1 MRRIEIHLKDFVLH
15 SESQKSIQRRF
26 ESQKKKRK
34 EMRRIEIHLKD
45 FVLHSAS
52 QKGIQRRFESQ
63 KRKEK
68 K

>member
-15 SESQKSIQRRF
+15 SES
-26 ESQKKKRK
+26 E
-34 EMRRIEIHLKD
+34 
-45 FVLHSAS
+45 
-52 QKGIQRRFESQ
+52 KGIQRKFEIQ

>member
-15 SESQKSIQRRF
+15 SESQMEFK
-26 ESQKKKRK
+26 ES
-34 EMRRIEIHLKD
+34 LKD
-45 FVLHSAS
+45 
-52 QKGIQRRFESQ
+52 K